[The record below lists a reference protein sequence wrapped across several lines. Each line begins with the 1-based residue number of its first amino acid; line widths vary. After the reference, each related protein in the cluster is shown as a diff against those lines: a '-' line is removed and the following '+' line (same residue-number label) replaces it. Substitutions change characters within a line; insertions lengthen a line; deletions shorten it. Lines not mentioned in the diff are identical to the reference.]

1 MIDINGLVDALTSH
15 ASTTG
20 IFDSVNG
27 HEPKSVP
34 GFGITYSVW
43 VESIEPANSSGLSS
57 TSAVVTFNGRIYMPF
72 KMQPEDSID
81 PNMVNALDLLLT
93 AYAGDFTLGDRIRN
107 VDVRG
112 QEGQPLS
119 SKSGYIEIDRA
130 MFRVFDILI
139 PCILNDVWQEA
150 P

>member
-1 MIDINGLVDALTSH
+1 LIDVNGLIDALTSH
-15 ASTTG
+15 ASAAG
-20 IFDSVNG
+20 VFDSVNS

-34 GFGITYSVW
+34 GFGITYSIW
-43 VESIEPANSSGLSS
+43 VESIEPADSSGLAS
-57 TSAVVTFNGRIYMPF
+57 TSLVVTFNGRIYMPF
-72 KMQPEDSID
+72 KQQPEDSID

-112 QEGQPLS
+112 QEGQKLS
-119 SKSGYIEIDRA
+119 SKSGYIEIDRG

-139 PCILNDVWQEA
+139 PCIVNDAWTEA